1 MSQKHPVLFYCFIV
15 LLFWG
20 RYQKGKSWCRD
31 EFDGAVVIL
40 SLRESALFGKTLT
53 V

>member
-1 MSQKHPVLFYCFIV
+1 MTYVAEAPRSF